1 MISGRVHVNFFEIIF
16 RRAGEW
22 RSLLIALPYLFSGDA
37 AQKVET
43 YSRAEAARRPEHDMA
58 IPSPRLRGRPRATR
72 VSEPGSVQAL
82 DRALT
87 ILGVL
92 AGGDGTSLSDL
103 SQRTGLAPSSA
114 YRLLQT
120 LAARG
125 FVEFIE
131 RDQLWAIG
139 VEAFRTGMAF
149 QRRYSIASVGRGI
162 MSDLVQASGETAN
175 IAIFEGGEIVFVA
188 QVESLEPI
196 RAFFRSGERRAA
208 HASGIGKALLAEMP
222 RKAVERVIAER
233 GLERFTPRTHT
244 EPAALFADLARVHV
258 RGWALDDEER
268 NLGMRCIA
276 AAIFNEFGDPVA
288 GLSISGPVARLDDAK
303 IAALGPMVA
312 AGAAEIT
319 RLVGGASLPRAG
331 AT

>member
-1 MISGRVHVNFFEIIF
+1 MVT
-16 RRAGEW
+16 A
-22 RSLLIALPYLFSGDA
+22 
-37 AQKVET
+37 
-43 YSRAEAARRPEHDMA
+43 
-58 IPSPRLRGRPRATR
+58 SPRQRGRPRAIKP
-72 VSEPGSVQAL
+72 EPNSVQAL
-82 DRALT
+82 DRG
-87 ILGVL
+87 LGLLEVL
-92 AGGDGTSLSDL
+92 AQGDGITLSDL
-103 SQRTGLAPSSA
+103 SRRAGLAPSSA

-125 FVEFIE
+125 FVEFLE

-139 VEAFRTGMAF
+139 VEAFRTGTAF

-162 MSDLVQASGETAN
+162 MHDLMQASGETAN
-175 IAIFEGGEIVFVA
+175 IAIFEGSEIIFVA

-222 RKAVERVIAER
+222 RRIVDQVIATT
-233 GLERFTPRTHT
+233 GLPRYTATTIT
-244 EPAALFADLARVHV
+244 EAPALLADLAKIHR
-258 RGWALDDEER
+258 RGWALDDQER
-268 NLGMRCIA
+268 NTGMRCIA

-288 GLSISGPVARLDDAK
+288 GLSISGPTARLDDA
-303 IAALGPMVA
+303 AVARLGPMVA

-319 RLVGGASLPRAG
+319 RLVGGVSLPRAG

>member
-1 MISGRVHVNFFEIIF
+1 
-16 RRAGEW
+16 
-22 RSLLIALPYLFSGDA
+22 
-37 AQKVET
+37 
-43 YSRAEAARRPEHDMA
+43 MA
-58 IPSPRLRGRPRATR
+58 TPPHRQRGRPRAIR
-72 VSEPGSVQAL
+72 APEPGSVQAL

-87 ILGVL
+87 LLDIL
-92 AGGDGTSLSDL
+92 AKGDGIPLSDL
-103 SQRTGLAPSSA
+103 AREASLAPSSA

-125 FVEFIE
+125 YVEFLE

-149 QRRYSIASVGRGI
+149 QRRYSIASVGRGM

-175 IAIFEGGEIVFVA
+175 IAIFEAGEIVFVA
-188 QVESLEPI
+188 QIESQEPI

-222 RKAVERVIAER
+222 RRAVERVIASR
-233 GLERFTPRTHT
+233 GLERFTAATIT
-244 EPAALFADLARVHV
+244 EPAALFAELARTHV

-268 NLGMRCIA
+268 NPGMRCIA

-288 GLSISGPVARLDDAK
+288 GLSISGPVARLGNDAV
-303 IAALGPMVA
+303 ARLGPMVTA
-312 AGAAEIT
+312 AAAEIT
-319 RLVGGASLPRAG
+319 RLVGGVSLPRAG
-331 AT
+331 SDIGRRRL

>member
-1 MISGRVHVNFFEIIF
+1 
-16 RRAGEW
+16 
-22 RSLLIALPYLFSGDA
+22 
-37 AQKVET
+37 
-43 YSRAEAARRPEHDMA
+43 MA
-58 IPSPRLRGRPRATR
+58 IGPSRQRGRPRAA
-72 VSEPGSVQAL
+72 SAPEPAAVQAL

-87 ILGVL
+87 ILGLL
-92 AGGDGTSLSDL
+92 AGGDGTTLSDL
-103 SQRTGLAPSSA
+103 AQKAGLAPSSA

-120 LAARG
+120 LAQRG
-125 FVEFIE
+125 YVEFLE

-162 MSDLVQASGETAN
+162 LHDLAQTSGETAN

-188 QVESLEPI
+188 QVESPEPI

-208 HASGIGKALLAEMP
+208 HASGIGKALLAELP
-222 RKAVERVIAER
+222 RRAVERHIAER
-233 GLERFTPRTHT
+233 GLERFTPRTLS
-244 EPAALFADLARVHV
+244 EPDALFADLARAHV

-268 NLGMRCIA
+268 NAGMRCIA

-288 GLSISGPVARLDDAK
+288 GLSVSGPVERLGDAVV
-303 IAALGPMVA
+303 AALGPKVA
-312 AGAAEIT
+312 AAAAEIT
-319 RLVGGASLPRAG
+319 RLAGGVSLPRAG

>member
-1 MISGRVHVNFFEIIF
+1 MALSG
-16 RRAGEW
+16 
-22 RSLLIALPYLFSGDA
+22 L
-37 AQKVET
+37 AQ
-43 YSRAEAARRPEHDMA
+43 SA
-58 IPSPRLRGRPRATR
+58 
-72 VSEPGSVQAL
+72 
-82 DRALT
+82 
-87 ILGVL
+87 
-92 AGGDGTSLSDL
+92 
-103 SQRTGLAPSSA
+103 GLAPSSA

-149 QRRYSIASVGRGI
+149 QRRNSIATVGRGI
-162 MSDLVQASGETAN
+162 MKDLVDTSGETAN
-175 IAIFEGGEIVFVA
+175 IAIFEAGEIVFVA
-188 QVESLEPI
+188 QVESFEPI
-196 RAFFRSGERRAA
+196 RAFFRTGERRPA

-222 RKAVERVIAER
+222 RRSVERIVAMK
-233 GLERFTPRTHT
+233 GLERFTPKTLT
-244 EPAALFADLARVHV
+244 DPLALFADLARTHV

-276 AAIFNEFGDPVA
+276 AAVFNEFGDPVA
-288 GLSISGPVARLDDAK
+288 GLSVSGPVARIDDATV
-303 IAALGPMVA
+303 ARLGPIVT

-319 RLVGGASLPRAG
+319 RLVGGVSLPRAG

>member
-1 MISGRVHVNFFEIIF
+1 MLTPGPHR
-16 RRAGEW
+16 
-22 RSLLIALPYLFSGDA
+22 
-37 AQKVET
+37 Q
-43 YSRAEAARRPEHDMA
+43 
-58 IPSPRLRGRPRATR
+58 RGRPRTAR
-72 VSEPGSVQAL
+72 APEPNAVQAL

-87 ILGVL
+87 ILEALAAADGVP
-92 AGGDGTSLSDL
+92 LSDL
-103 SQRTGLAPSSA
+103 AQRAKLAPSSA

-125 FVEFIE
+125 YVEFLE

-162 MSDLVQASGETAN
+162 MHELVQASGETAN
-175 IAIFEGGEIVFVA
+175 IAILEGGEIVFVA
-188 QVESLEPI
+188 QIESPEPI
-196 RAFFRSGERRAA
+196 RAFFRSGERRAV

-222 RKAVERVIAER
+222 RRAVERIIAAK
-233 GLERFTPRTHT
+233 GLTRYTAATLT

-268 NLGMRCIA
+268 NVGMRCIA

-288 GLSISGPVARLDDAK
+288 GLSVSGPSARLGDSAVER
-303 IAALGPMVA
+303 LGPLVA

-319 RLVGGASLPRAG
+319 RLVGGVSLPRAG

>member
-1 MISGRVHVNFFEIIF
+1 MASPN
-16 RRAGEW
+16 
-22 RSLLIALPYLFSGDA
+22 
-37 AQKVET
+37 
-43 YSRAEAARRPEHDMA
+43 RP
-58 IPSPRLRGRPRATR
+58 RGRPRA
-72 VSEPGSVQAL
+72 PAKDAGAVQAL
-82 DRALT
+82 DRALNLLDVMAT
-87 ILGVL
+87 
-92 AGGDGTSLSDL
+92 GDGITLSDL
-103 SQRTGLAPSSA
+103 AQRAGLAPSSA

-139 VEAFRTGMAF
+139 VETFRTGMAF

-162 MSDLVQASGETAN
+162 LGDLVQVSGETAN
-175 IAIFEGGEIVFVA
+175 IAIFESGEIVFVA
-188 QVESLEPI
+188 QVESHEPI

-222 RKAVERVIAER
+222 RRAVERVIAER
-233 GLERFTPRTHT
+233 GLEPFTPRTLT
-244 EPAALFADLARVHV
+244 NPDALFADLARTHV

-268 NLGMRCIA
+268 NVGMRCIA

-288 GLSISGPVARLDDAK
+288 GLSVSGPVARLDDAK
-303 IAALGPMVA
+303 VAALGPQVA
-312 AGAAEIT
+312 AAAAEIT
-319 RLVGGASLPRAG
+319 RLVGGVSLPRAG

>member
-1 MISGRVHVNFFEIIF
+1 
-16 RRAGEW
+16 
-22 RSLLIALPYLFSGDA
+22 
-37 AQKVET
+37 
-43 YSRAEAARRPEHDMA
+43 MA

>member
-1 MISGRVHVNFFEIIF
+1 M
-16 RRAGEW
+16 
-22 RSLLIALPYLFSGDA
+22 
-37 AQKVET
+37 QT
-43 YSRAEAARRPEHDMA
+43 
-58 IPSPRLRGRPRATR
+58 
-72 VSEPGSVQAL
+72 L

-87 ILGVL
+87 LLDVL
-92 AGGDGTSLSDL
+92 AQGDGIPLSDL
-103 SQRTGLAPSSA
+103 SQRAGLAPSSA

-125 FVEFIE
+125 YAEFLE
-131 RDQLWAIG
+131 RDQLWAVG
-139 VEAFRTGMAF
+139 VEAFRAGMAF
-149 QRRYSIASVGRGI
+149 QRRYSIASVGRRI
-162 MSDLVQASGETAN
+162 MSDLVQAFGETAN

-188 QVESLEPI
+188 QVESQEPI

-222 RKAVERVIAER
+222 RGSVERILADK
-233 GLERFTPRTHT
+233 GLERFTTRTLT
-244 EPAALFADLARVHV
+244 EPAALFDELARTHV

-268 NLGMRCIA
+268 NEGMRCIA

-288 GLSISGPVARLDDAK
+288 GLSVSGPVARLDDAK
-303 IAALGPMVA
+303 VAALGPIVT

-319 RLVGGASLPRAG
+319 RLVGGVSLPRAG

>member
-1 MISGRVHVNFFEIIF
+1 MASSSN
-16 RRAGEW
+16 
-22 RSLLIALPYLFSGDA
+22 
-37 AQKVET
+37 
-43 YSRAEAARRPEHDMA
+43 RP
-58 IPSPRLRGRPRATR
+58 RGRPRAALKD
-72 VSEPGSVQAL
+72 PGAVQAL
-82 DRALT
+82 DRALN
-87 ILGVL
+87 LLDVM
-92 AGGDGTSLSDL
+92 ASGDGIALSDL
-103 SQRTGLAPSSA
+103 AQRAGLAPSSA

-125 FVEFIE
+125 YVEFLE
-131 RDQLWAIG
+131 RDQLWAVG

-162 MSDLVQASGETAN
+162 LNDLVQLSGETAN

-188 QVESLEPI
+188 QVESQEPI

-222 RKAVERVIAER
+222 RRAVERIIAQK
-233 GLERFTPRTHT
+233 GLARFTPHT
-244 EPAALFADLARVHV
+244 LMDKHALYADLDRAHV

-268 NLGMRCIA
+268 NEGMRCIA

-288 GLSISGPVARLDDAK
+288 GLSVSGPVARLGDARV
-303 IAALGPMVA
+303 AALGPSVA
-312 AGAAEIT
+312 AAAAEIT
-319 RLVGGASLPRAG
+319 RLVGGVSLPRAG